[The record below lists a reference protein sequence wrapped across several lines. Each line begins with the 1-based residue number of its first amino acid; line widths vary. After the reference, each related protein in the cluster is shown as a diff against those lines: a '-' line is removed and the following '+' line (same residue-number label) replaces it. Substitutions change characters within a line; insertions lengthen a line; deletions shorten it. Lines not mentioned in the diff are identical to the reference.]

1 MSKTKNI
8 LGWIAVGFSVVI
20 SSFWAY
26 WGIGESF
33 HEGWHMGGLWKNIA
47 GVFAYLIPMF
57 VTIAIS
63 VYALISP
70 VGGGLI
76 YIGFGVIFGIFVV
89 ATWSSYWTSVWSA
102 LAWFPVTVLL
112 IIIGIFYWIGR
123 PKPKKFIYGL
133 AIGIP
138 LLIVI
143 GFGIEPAIRVAG
155 RVDDGIRDARLVEG
169 NGMRLVWAPAGPGWP
184 NRSVNW
190 EKAKQIC
197 LYLSEDGKTLMKT
210 PQNIWR
216 LPTVEEAVR
225 SMARHGR
232 NCGGEWNPMKERA
245 KYKIKPDK
253 ESPLWDTTS
262 QIIYWWTS
270 TEKDE
275 NTVYA
280 IIYNGVVYSVAKD
293 YQIGSR
299 SFRAVKEPSVK

>member
-8 LGWIAVGFSVVI
+8 LGWIAIGFSLVI

-26 WGIGESF
+26 WGINESF
-33 HEGWHMGGLWKNIA
+33 HEGWHMGTLWKNIGGA
-47 GVFAYLIPMF
+47 FAYLIPMF

-63 VYALISP
+63 IYALISP
-70 VGGGLI
+70 TGGGLI
-76 YIGFGVIFGIFVV
+76 YFAFGIIFSIFVV
-89 ATWSSYWTSVWSA
+89 TNWSSHWTSVWTA
-102 LAWFPVTVLL
+102 LTWFPVTVLL
-112 IIIGIFYWIGR
+112 IIIGIFYWIAR
-123 PKPKKFIYGL
+123 PKPKKLTYSL
-133 AIGIP
+133 VIGVP

-143 GFGIEPAIRVAG
+143 GLGIEPAIRVTG

-169 NGMRLVWAPAGPGWP
+169 NGVRLIWAPAGPGWP
-184 NRSVNW
+184 EHSVNW
-190 EKAKQIC
+190 EKAKQTC

-210 PQNIWR
+210 PQKIWR

-232 NCGGEWNPMKERA
+232 NCGGEWDPKKERA

-253 ESPLWDTTS
+253 ESPLWDTKS

-280 IIYNGVVYSVAKD
+280 IVYNGVVYSVEKD
-293 YQIGSR
+293 FQIGSR
-299 SFRAVKEPSVK
+299 SFRAVKEPPIK

>member
-1 MSKTKNI
+1 MSKTKSI
-8 LGWIAVGFSVVI
+8 LGWIAVGFSAVI

-26 WGIGESF
+26 WGIGEAF
-33 HEGWHMGGLWKNIA
+33 HEGWHMGGLWKNIG

-57 VTIAIS
+57 VTIAVS
-63 VYALISP
+63 VYALRSP
-70 VGGGLI
+70 IGGGLV
-76 YIGFGVIFGIFVV
+76 YFAFGIIFSIFVF
-89 ATWSSYWTSVWSA
+89 ANWSSYWTSIWTA
-102 LAWFPVTVLL
+102 LTWFPVTVLL
-112 IIIGIFYWIGR
+112 IIIGLFYWIGR
-123 PKPKKFIYGL
+123 PKPNKFIYGL

-155 RVDDGIRDARLVEG
+155 RVDDGIRNARLVEG
-169 NGMRLVWAPAGPGWP
+169 NGVSLIWAPAGPGWP
-184 NRSVNW
+184 NHSVNW
-190 EKAKQIC
+190 EKARQTC
-197 LYLSEDGKTLMKT
+197 LYLSEGGKTLMKT

-232 NCGGEWNPMKERA
+232 NCGGEWDLKKERA

-270 TEKDE
+270 TQKDE

-280 IIYNGVVYSVAKD
+280 IVYSGVVYSVEKD
-293 YQIGSR
+293 FQIGSR
-299 SFRAVKEPSVK
+299 SFRAVKEAPIK

>member
-1 MSKTKNI
+1 MSKTRRI

-20 SSFWAY
+20 SSFWAF
-26 WGIGESF
+26 WGIGEAF
-33 HEGWHMGGLWKNIA
+33 HEGWHMAGLWKNIA

-57 VTIAIS
+57 VTLAVS
-63 VYALISP
+63 VYALKSP
-70 VGGGLI
+70 IGGGLI
-76 YIGFGVIFGIFVV
+76 YIGFGMIFSILIFAV
-89 ATWSSYWTSVWSA
+89 WSSYWTSIWNA
-102 LAWFPVTVLL
+102 LSWFPVTVFLM
-112 IIIGIFYWIGR
+112 ITGVFFWIGR
-123 PKPKKFIYGL
+123 LKPKKSIYGL

-143 GFGIEPAIRVAG
+143 VFAIEPAIRVAG

-169 NGMRLVWAPAGPGWP
+169 NGVRLIWAPAGPGWP
-184 NRSVNW
+184 NHSVDW
-190 EKAKQIC
+190 EKARQTC
-197 LYLSEDGKTLMKT
+197 LHLSEDGKTLMKT

-232 NCGGEWNPMKERA
+232 NSGGEWDAKKERA
-245 KYKIKPDK
+245 KYRIKPDK

-275 NTVYA
+275 NTVYV
-280 IIYNGVVYSVAKD
+280 IIYNGVVYSAAKD
-293 YQIGSR
+293 FQIGSR
-299 SFRAVKEPSVK
+299 SFRAIKEAPVR

>member
-1 MSKTKNI
+1 MSKTRSI
-8 LGWIAVGFSVVI
+8 LGWIAIGFSVVI

-33 HEGWHMGGLWKNIA
+33 HEGWHMGTLWNNIG

-57 VTIAIS
+57 LTIAIS

-70 VGGGLI
+70 IGGGLI
-76 YIGFGVIFGIFVV
+76 YFAFGIIFSIFVV
-89 ATWSSYWTSVWSA
+89 ATWSSRWTNVWVA
-102 LAWFPVTVLL
+102 LTWFPVTVLL
-112 IIIGIFYWIGR
+112 IIIGIFYWVGR
-123 PKPKKFIYGL
+123 PRPKKFIYGP

-143 GFGIEPAIRVAG
+143 GFGIEPVIRVAG

-169 NGMRLVWAPAGPGWP
+169 NGVRLVWAPAGPGWP
-184 NRSVNW
+184 KHSVNW

-197 LYLSEDGKTLMKT
+197 LYLSEDGKTLMKA

-232 NCGGEWNPMKERA
+232 NCGGEWDPKKERA
-245 KYKIKPDK
+245 RYKIKPDK

-262 QIIYWWTS
+262 MIIYWWTS

-280 IIYNGVVYSVAKD
+280 IVYNGVVFSVAKD
-293 YQIGSR
+293 FQIGSR
-299 SFRAVKEPSVK
+299 SFRAVKEAPIK

>member
-1 MSKTKNI
+1 
-8 LGWIAVGFSVVI
+8 
-20 SSFWAY
+20 
-26 WGIGESF
+26 
-33 HEGWHMGGLWKNIA
+33 
-47 GVFAYLIPMF
+47 MF

-63 VYALISP
+63 IYALISP
-70 VGGGLI
+70 TGGGLI
-76 YIGFGVIFGIFVV
+76 YFAFGIIFSIFVV
-89 ATWSSYWTSVWSA
+89 ATWSSHWTSVWTA
-102 LAWFPVTVLL
+102 LTWFPVTVLL

-123 PKPKKFIYGL
+123 PIPKKLTYSL
-133 AIGIP
+133 VIGVP

-143 GFGIEPAIRVAG
+143 GLGIEPAVRVAG

-169 NGMRLVWAPAGPGWP
+169 NGVRLIWAPAGPGWP
-184 NRSVNW
+184 KSSVNW
-190 EKAKQIC
+190 EKAKQTC

-210 PQNIWR
+210 PQNFWR

-232 NCGGEWNPMKERA
+232 NCGGEWDPKKERA

-262 QIIYWWTS
+262 QIIYLWTS

-275 NTVYA
+275 NTVYT
-280 IIYNGVVYSVAKD
+280 IVYNGVVYSVEKD
-293 YQIGSR
+293 FQIGSR